1 VAHAIA
7 VMVRAVGGLSVAATV
22 LSVEM
27 AMLSALDQLVG
38 AVCETEGSARWP
50 AASLVTNGM
59 WLIPVSSAGP
69 TTSRVFSDGAER
81 RLMAVIDPNMGERPP

>member
-1 VAHAIA
+1 
-7 VMVRAVGGLSVAATV
+7 MVRAVGGLSVAATV

-59 WLIPVSSAGP
+59 WLSPVTVRGP
-69 TTSRVFSDGAER
+69 TTSRVYRNGDER
-81 RLMAVIDPNMGERPP
+81 RLMALIDPNDGKRPP